1 MKTKILSLLICVY
14 LIIAAY
20 ADDVSLVRDI
30 TQVGQTTILAYANAY
45 ITEYVE
51 FEARSELQ
59 HNLMKLCKITNKNDI
74 LVDSEF
80 SAAQR
85 KLTLTAKI
93 KINGKVEVY
102 GWSVDARQD

>member
-1 MKTKILSLLICVY
+1 MTAFCADDLSLASE
-14 LIIAAY
+14 II
-20 ADDVSLVRDI
+20 
-30 TQVGQTTILAYANAY
+30 QVGQTTILAYADAH
-45 ITEYVE
+45 ITEHVE

-59 HNLMKLCKITNKNDI
+59 HNLMKLCKITDINDI
-74 LVDSEF
+74 SIDSEF

-102 GWSVDARQD
+102 GWSVDAR

>member
-1 MKTKILSLLICVY
+1 MTAFC
-14 LIIAAY
+14 
-20 ADDVSLVRDI
+20 ADDLPLESEI
-30 TQVGQTTILAYANAY
+30 IQVGQTTILAYANAQ

-59 HNLMKLCKITNKNDI
+59 QNLMKLCKITNKNDI

-80 SAAQR
+80 SVAQR
-85 KLTLTAKI
+85 KLILTAKI

-102 GWSVDARQD
+102 GWSVDAR

>member
-1 MKTKILSLLICVY
+1 MKTKILSLLTCAC
-14 LIIAAY
+14 LMTAFC
-20 ADDVSLVRDI
+20 ADDLLLASEI
-30 TQVGQTTILAYANAY
+30 TQVGQTTILAYANAH

-59 HNLMKLCKITNKNDI
+59 QNLMKLCKITDKNDVLI
-74 LVDSEF
+74 DSEF

-102 GWSVDARQD
+102 GWSVDAR